1 MCLHLSLSLKQIK
14 GTTSVLSE
22 LFAGYSVVFSTQL
35 TIECSLLLL
44 RYLRG
49 YHSLQKCEKLVRS
62 RIWGHIQVS
71 AEFCCVCFPACVRAC
86 VRAFVRVCER
96 SCVRACVR
104 ASVRVSVCVS
114 VCVSACVFV
123 RASPF
128 SCVRACVRA
137 MCVCMWVWVCVR
149 ACVLY
154 SPTQFIRVW
163 SCFVVV
169 VVVVVVLQHCK
180 RIPFLLTLTLDTS
193 ASSFFT
199 VFNKLI
205 STFSWKTPL

>member
-35 TIECSLLLL
+35 TIECSLLPL
-44 RYLRG
+44 RCLRG
-49 YHSLQKCEKLVRS
+49 YNSLQKCEKPVRS

-71 AEFCCVCFPACVRAC
+71 AEFCCVFPCVRACLWVFVRAC
-86 VRAFVRVCER
+86 VRAFVR
-96 SCVRACVR
+96 ACVCL
-104 ASVRVSVCVS
+104 SVCVCLC
-114 VCVSACVFV
+114 VCVCARVSIFV
-123 RASPF
+123 RVH
-128 SCVRACVRA
+128 VRVH
-137 MCVCMWVWVCVR
+137 VSVGVR

-169 VVVVVVLQHCK
+169 VVVVVVVVLQHCK
-180 RIPFLLTLTLDTS
+180 RIPFLLT
-193 ASSFFT
+193 
-199 VFNKLI
+199 KG
-205 STFSWKTPL
+205 